1 MNLMNILL
9 LTSFY
14 LAQVGFIKRQKEKY
28 FYNSISLTAY
38 VKDTMRFDEPFLRA

>member
-1 MNLMNILL
+1 MNILL

-14 LAQVGFIKRQKEKY
+14 LSQIGFIKRQKEKY

-38 VKDTMRFDEPFLRA
+38 LKATTRSDEPFLRP